1 MIIYIYLLLKDLFM
15 YFLEVLDTTK
25 SDREAI
31 GVLKAKH
38 QILYVFYHALFNFY
52 ASKIFSTL
60 FLDFIDLIFRPY

>member
-52 ASKIFSTL
+52 AS
-60 FLDFIDLIFRPY
+60 